1 MKTLFSNKKNFDKYL
16 NVFLENR
23 KKKLQSNTV
32 SVSKII
38 KDVKKKRRF
47 CITEI

>member
-38 KDVKKKRRF
+38 KM
-47 CITEI
+47 

>member
-1 MKTLFSNKKNFDKYL
+1 MKTLFSNKKNFDNNL
-16 NVFLENR
+16 NIFLENR
-23 KKKLQSNTV
+23 KKKIQSNTV

-47 CITEI
+47 SIN